1 MKALAM
7 ILAGGE
13 GRRLSILSQKR
24 AKPAV
29 PFAGKYRIIDFV
41 LSNCC
46 NSGIY
51 TVGICTQYRPRSLND
66 HIRTGAPWDMDRM
79 SGGVTLLQPYLG
91 RSDSD
96 WYSGTAD
103 AIQQNFDFVRH
114 YDPELVLVL
123 GGDHIYKMNYD
134 KLVDFHTDHQ
144 ADLTVAARQ
153 VPLEEASR
161 MGILEVDQ
169 DQRVIS
175 FEEKPIEPKGSLA
188 SMGTYVFSTEALSAV
203 LREDAVRKD
212 STHDFGKNIMPVMID
227 RYRVYAYPFSD
238 YWVDVG
244 TVQAY
249 WETHMDL
256 LADTPPLDLN
266 DREWVI
272 HTRSE
277 ERPPANLR
285 TGATVLHSLISDGCC
300 IEGTVEYSVL
310 SPGVRVERGAVVRYS
325 IVMTDSTIE
334 QAAVVDRSI
343 LDKKVVVGS
352 GAQLGHGTDYSP
364 NRLADLNSGISLVGK
379 SAAIPPGMRV
389 GRNCVI
395 ASEVAAD
402 DFGGTSVPSGT
413 IVDPSR
419 GAASGGEI
427 A

>member
-29 PFAGKYRIIDFV
+29 PFAGKYRIIDFA

-114 YDPELVLVL
+114 YAPEFVLVL
-123 GGDHIYKMNYD
+123 GGDHIYKMDYD
-134 KLVDFHTDHQ
+134 KLIDFHADHQ
-144 ADLTVAARQ
+144 ADLTVASRQ

-169 DQRVIS
+169 DQRVIG
-175 FEEKPIEPKGSLA
+175 FEEKPIEPKDTMA
-188 SMGTYVFSTEALSAV
+188 SMGIYIFSTEALSAA
-203 LREDAVRKD
+203 LREDAMHKD
-212 STHDFGKNIMPVMID
+212 SAHDFGRNILPIMIGQ
-227 RYRVYAYPFSD
+227 YRVYAYPFSS
-238 YWVDVG
+238 YWADVG
-244 TVQAY
+244 TVQSY
-249 WETHMDL
+249 WEAHIDL
-256 LADTPPLDLN
+256 LADVPLLDLN

-277 ERPPANLR
+277 ERPPVNLR

-325 IVMTDSTIE
+325 IVMTDSTIG
-334 QAAVVDRSI
+334 QGAVVDRSI
-343 LDKKVVVGS
+343 LDKKVVIDS
-352 GAQLGHGTDYSP
+352 GAQVGYGVDYSP
-364 NRLADLNSGISLVGK
+364 NRAADLNSGISLVGK
-379 SAAIPPGMRV
+379 SAFIPQGIRV

-395 ASEVAAD
+395 ASEVVAD
-402 DFGGTSVPSGT
+402 DFMGSSVPSGT
-413 IVDPSR
+413 IIDPGR
-419 GAASGGEI
+419 GEVVSEET
-427 A
+427 